1 MNYCLIILVR
11 NKDTYPNPEAEFG
24 RDVGEK
30 KQLLLERVVGI
41 RVLSGESWVSVQM
54 MLNM

>member
-1 MNYCLIILVR
+1 VR

-41 RVLSGESWVSVQM
+41 RVLSGESWVSVKQ